1 MKRREF
7 IAGLGSSAAWPL
19 TARAQQRVP
28 TPLIGYLDSGPP
40 QPKGPEA
47 SAFRAGL
54 ADAGFVEGQNLTIE
68 YRWGNNDIRR
78 IPSLAT
84 DLVRSRVAVLVT
96 VGAHSSTFAA
106 KGATSTIP
114 IVFVFGDDPV
124 QNGLA
129 DSLNRPDGNSTGVT
143 FIDNELADKRLELLH
158 HMVPGVT
165 TVAFLS
171 GTPNYFTYRQQTG
184 AILAAGRELGLEI
197 LIVECRDD
205 RDFES
210 AFDTMLQRQARA
222 LTIGNFPFSNLE
234 RIVALAARHKI
245 PAIYPGRTFA
255 AAGGLMSYT
264 ADLLAIFRQAGA
276 QYVARILK
284 GSKPAD
290 LPVQRPTKLWFVINL
305 KTAKTLGLTVPP
317 NLLAIADEVIE

>member
-1 MKRREF
+1 MRRREF
-7 IAGLGSSAAWPL
+7 ITGLGSSAAWPL
-19 TARAQQRVP
+19 TARAQKRAP
-28 TPLIGYLDSGPP
+28 TPLVGYLDSGPP
-40 QPKGPEA
+40 QPKGSDA

-54 ADAGFVEGQNLTIE
+54 ADAGFVEGQNLAIE
-68 YRWGNNDIRR
+68 YRWGNDDFRR
-78 IPSLAT
+78 IPSLAA
-84 DLVRSRVAVLVT
+84 DLVRSRVAVLVA

-114 IVFVFGDDPV
+114 IVFVFEGDPV
-124 QNGLA
+124 QYGLV
-129 DSLNRPDGNSTGVT
+129 DSLNRPDGNTTGVT
-143 FIDNELADKRLELLH
+143 SIDNELAGKRLELLH
-158 HMVPGVT
+158 YMVPGVT

-171 GTPNYFTYRQQTG
+171 GTPNYVTYREQTG

-197 LIVECRDD
+197 LIMECRDD

-222 LTIGNFPFSNLE
+222 LTIGNFPFSNLD
-234 RIVALAARHKI
+234 RIVALAARYRI
-245 PAIYPGRTFA
+245 PAMYPGRAFV

-264 ADLLAIFRQAGA
+264 ADLLATFRQAGA

-290 LPVQRPTKLWFVINL
+290 LPVQRPTKFWFVVNRQ
-305 KTAKTLGLTVPP
+305 TARALGIEVPRT
-317 NLLAIADEVIE
+317 LLATADEVIE